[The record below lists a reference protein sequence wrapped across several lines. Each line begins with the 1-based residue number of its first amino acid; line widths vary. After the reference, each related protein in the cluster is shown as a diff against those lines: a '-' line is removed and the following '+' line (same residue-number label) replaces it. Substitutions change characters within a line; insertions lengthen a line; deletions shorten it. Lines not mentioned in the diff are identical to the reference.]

1 MSDITSPV
9 AGFSVPFSALPSG
22 SKTHPLPENTVNM
35 NKSRKQL
42 KQVLPYFIAKQSN
55 KKLTL

>member
-22 SKTHPLPENTVNM
+22 SKTHPLPENTVNI
-35 NKSRKQL
+35 NTSRK
-42 KQVLPYFIAKQSN
+42 K
-55 KKLTL
+55 